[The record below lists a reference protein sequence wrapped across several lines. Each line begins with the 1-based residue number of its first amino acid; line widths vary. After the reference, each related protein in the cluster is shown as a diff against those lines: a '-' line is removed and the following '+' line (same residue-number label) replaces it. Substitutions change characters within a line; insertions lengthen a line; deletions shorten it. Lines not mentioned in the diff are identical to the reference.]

1 MIPYQMS
8 PEDTDQLSYGTHQ
21 TFPKAVHLAHKERLQ
36 EAVSSLPDP
45 NLECFFTFSLVS
57 IGYVVKFPFSTA
69 LMKVEVDRLKQAFG
83 EG

>member
-8 PEDTDQLSYGTHQ
+8 PKDTDQLSYGTHQ
-21 TFPKAVHLAHKERLQ
+21 TFPKAVHLAQR
-36 EAVSSLPDP
+36 AIAGGCVFLPDP

-57 IGYVVKFPFSTA
+57 IGYVVKFPFSMA